1 MQYTCSK
8 FLTSVLVF
16 YTIHLN
22 NQVLPAVSN
31 SSERK
36 VPVKLKVK
44 LAGNRVGTERSRGVH
59 EWAVHG
65 RRSSGISRVVGP
77 QIYLCAATNTHMQ
90 PVGEEPLLASQ
101 SQS

>member
-65 RRSSGISRVVGP
+65 RRYRLCLVSKFVSSNFIIHLSH
-77 QIYLCAATNTHMQ
+77 QIC
-90 PVGEEPLLASQ
+90 LLHAWSIKCR
-101 SQS
+101 